1 MSAETAPPFPWT
13 SLESFSATEAS
24 AVRRLRR
31 ALSSMIPLEALA
43 SALAEL
49 CSAPVSIF
57 VRRVR
62 RADPR
67 AEQGLDD
74 AIGVLLAPAD
84 ARSPAERM
92 LVEVEGLLA
101 ASFVS
106 RALRARAPRITDP
119 SRAVT
124 PQVAGALAAVLASA
138 ARKSGAGGVLRVVA
152 AGPAAAL
159 ARDLVQS
166 TTHATSAWLTICVA
180 EDAFHARITVPDAA
194 ALVPPRPTPEETRA
208 AFLRMGEAQLAI
220 PLVATTC
227 LALRHD
233 VGALATGDAFLPG
246 TFALR
251 ASASGDLIGDVSLV
265 PARAERGL
273 AAQLAENGQLVVR
286 GLVESHPLSHEPE
299 SPQPMSDTNDTIQ
312 VLEEVPVVVRV
323 ELGAV
328 EMTARE
334 WTELGPGDIVS
345 LRRKIGDPAV
355 LRIGGAEVARGE
367 LVVVDGE
374 YGVRIVSR

>member
-1 MSAETAPPFPWT
+1 MA
-13 SLESFSATEAS
+13 
-24 AVRRLRR
+24 R
-31 ALSSMIPLEALA
+31 IDALA
-43 SALAEL
+43 AALGEL
-49 CSAPVSIF
+49 CSAPVTMG

-62 RADPR
+62 RTDPR

-74 AIGVLLAPAD
+74 AVGVLLAPAD

-101 ASFVS
+101 ASLIS

-119 SRAVT
+119 SRAVS
-124 PQVAGALAAVLASA
+124 PAVAGALAAVLASA
-138 ARKSGAGGVLRVVA
+138 ARKSGPTSALRVVA

-166 TTHATSAWLTICVA
+166 TAHATSAWLTVSVA
-180 EDAFHARITVPDAA
+180 EEVYHARVTVPDAA
-194 ALVPPRPTPEETRA
+194 ALAPPRRSTDDTREA
-208 AFLRMGEAQLAI
+208 LLRMGEAVLAI

-233 VGALATGDAFLPG
+233 VGALASGDAFLPG
-246 TFALR
+246 AFGLR
-251 ASASGDLIGDVSLV
+251 PAANGDLVGDVALV
-265 PARAERGL
+265 PAGGERGL

-286 GLVESHPLSHEPE
+286 GHVESHPLSHEPE
-299 SPQPMSDTNDTIQ
+299 PSAQPMSSDSTDTIQ
-312 VLEEVPVVVRV
+312 VLEDVPVVVRV

-334 WTELGPGDIVS
+334 WTELGAGDIVS
-345 LRRKIGDPAV
+345 LRRKVGDPAI